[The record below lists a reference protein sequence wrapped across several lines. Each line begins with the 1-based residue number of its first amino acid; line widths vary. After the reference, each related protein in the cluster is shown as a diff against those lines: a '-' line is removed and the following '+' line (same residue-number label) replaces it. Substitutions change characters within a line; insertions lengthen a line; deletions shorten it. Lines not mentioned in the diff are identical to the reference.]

1 MERENK
7 TTVKPIELL
16 EFGLDPAV
24 LWNTEREAEIDVDIF
39 IVSTLRK
46 GYGDIV
52 ISKICEFFGNERV
65 LSSLVKYRDR
75 VSTKLM
81 DAVEAH
87 IFKAVS
93 K

>member
-1 MERENK
+1 MKKVNK
-7 TTVKPIELL
+7 NTVKPIELID
-16 EFGLDPAV
+16 FGLDPAV
-24 LWNTEREAEIDVDIF
+24 LWNTQREAEIDVDIF

-75 VSTKLM
+75 VSTKLI
-81 DAVEAH
+81 ATVEAQ
-87 IFKAVS
+87 ILKAVS